1 MTRIILWSVT
11 IAGQSIYA
19 NDKVMHNLSVFY
31 SKVKVLPTATLKLF
45 LVSGDPKR
53 LRTAEL
59 SNWTGKAVAGP
70 RVEFEKLLARDESLS
85 TGVYFLTGVDP
96 ETNESAIYI
105 GEAER
110 IKDRIKNHLSKD
122 FWNHVSF
129 FITKDENLTK
139 AHIKYLEGRLIDIAR
154 STERATVMNSQSS
167 GARLPESDR
176 EDMEVFLEK
185 MQQVLPVLGVDAF
198 VQRGTEIKGQE
209 DEEILLCKIKGLTAK
224 GYLTPNGMI
233 VLKGSQAV
241 LQVRDSASKYP
252 SVLVQRN
259 KLIEEGVLTEHN
271 DASFGKDV
279 EFSSPSAAAATVHGG
294 SANGL
299 TSWVN
304 SSGIQ
309 LKQLQSV

>member
-1 MTRIILWSVT
+1 M
-11 IAGQSIYA
+11 
-19 NDKVMHNLSVFY
+19 
-31 SKVKVLPTATLKLF
+31 PTATLKLF
-45 LVSGDPKR
+45 LASGDPKR

-59 SNWTGKAVAGP
+59 SNWTGKAVAAP
-70 RVEFEKLLARDESLS
+70 RVDFEKLLTREESSS

-96 ETNESAIYI
+96 DTSKKAIYI
-105 GEAER
+105 GEAEC
-110 IKDRIKNHLSKD
+110 IKDRIKHHLSKD

-154 STERATVMNSQSS
+154 STERAIVMNSQGS

-176 EDMEVFLEK
+176 EEMEVFLEK

-198 VQRGTEIKGQE
+198 VQRSTDKENQE
-209 DEEILLCKIKGLTAK
+209 KVEQLICKIKGLTAN
-224 GYLTPNGMI
+224 GYLTPNGMV

-241 LQVRDSASKYP
+241 LEVRDSASKYP

-259 KLIEEGVLTEHN
+259 KLIEEGILASHN
-271 DASFGKDV
+271 GAYVFNKDV
-279 EFSSPSAAAATVHGG
+279 EFSSPSAAAAAIHGG

-304 SSGIQ
+304 SSGVQ
-309 LKQLQSV
+309 LKELQRV